1 MNSLGFEPMTCLSF
15 RNNTA
20 QLHKVKLF
28 TTCSW
33 SQDTMPQS
41 LKIND
46 FLCFVATEHCM
57 CWRPLYGSG
66 LMWDFW
72 LMFNRQPVSNCRAMT
87 HGEPA
92 GYRTNTH
99 TNARKTLICTSSL
112 LPCSRVCVTSICMN
126 HTHSIQPSGH
136 PVCPDTGRLFLNCNM
151 SVSFFLSFLHETR
164 TTNYRIQIGCLSY
177 QGHPMVK
184 YQHVRKDKDTR
195 MRQETAA
202 VQGRGPGHSTSSVSQ
217 NHHKEHKAKQQN
229 PQSELKGRYIITVF
243 VRVSYSLF
251 GSKSLKHLLLLI

>member
-87 HGEPA
+87 HREPA

-99 TNARKTLICTSSL
+99 TQTQAKLWFAIAHYCPAPDCVWE
-112 LPCSRVCVTSICMN
+112 LPHKQNSN
-126 HTHSIQPSGH
+126 LWP
-136 PVCPDTGRLFLNCNM
+136 P
-151 SVSFFLSFLHETR
+151 
-164 TTNYRIQIGCLSY
+164 CLSR
-177 QGHPMVK
+177 H
-184 YQHVRKDKDTR
+184 
-195 MRQETAA
+195 
-202 VQGRGPGHSTSSVSQ
+202 
-217 NHHKEHKAKQQN
+217 QQ
-229 PQSELKGRYIITVF
+229 II
-243 VRVSYSLF
+243 LE
-251 GSKSLKHLLLLI
+251 I